1 MLSGGSNCSDTPST
15 RAASVSSVSSA
26 AVRILFS
33 MAYPGYLRYFDAT
46 ISALLDRG
54 HEVELWFET
63 IRKQPE
69 GLEALVPHPALHLGG
84 GFPKRADRWGR
95 VAHGERHLTDYVR
108 YLDPRFA
115 DATYLRTRA
124 GEGIPR
130 AFAALG
136 HCATLPPA
144 AVRAAVGSL
153 TALESVLPRAP
164 DIDAF
169 VAERRP
175 DVIVVTPL
183 VTQAS
188 RTADLVA
195 SARAAGLP
203 TAVCIASWDH
213 LTTKGIMRIVPDRV
227 FVWNDAQA
235 REAVELH
242 GVPEGRIRV
251 TGAQPFDRWF
261 SREPGRNREDFCSR
275 VGVPADRPYLL
286 FVGSTASISAPEA
299 EKAFVRRWIEALR
312 ASGNESVR
320 DAAVLVRPHPYN
332 SEHWDEHD
340 LADLERVAVYPRR
353 GANPVDEQD
362 RTDYFDSIFHS
373 AAVVGINTSA
383 MIESAVQGKPVL
395 SVTSPDF
402 SGTQGGTL
410 HFKHLMPENGGF
422 LRVADD
428 LDEHVRQ
435 VAGVLA
441 APETVREELDR
452 FLSSFVRPQGLDQ
465 PSTPRLVDGIEELA
479 DVVPADD
486 RRGAVVSALSRIV
499 LTGWLVVD
507 SATDRRYQA
516 KLIRER
522 GRRVNRRLRRAA
534 KRSGR
539 PSRAV
544 RRRAKALRRAGGYR
558 LPLAWLLSASLRP
571 LDTAGRVAALVLAAA
586 GQRVGHVTVAVSDW
600 IRPSTPIPRPRAVD
614 DPEAPEQEE
623 SALEAAAVSEIASP
637 SRLPFN
643 RVR

>member
-1 MLSGGSNCSDTPST
+1 MLRC
-15 RAASVSSVSSA
+15 
-26 AVRILFS
+26 VRILFS

-46 ISALLDRG
+46 ISSLLDRG

-63 IRKQPE
+63 INKQAE
-69 GLEALVPHPALHLGG
+69 GLRALAPHPALHLGG
-84 GFPKRADRWGR
+84 SFPKRADRWAR
-95 VAHGERHLTDYVR
+95 VAHGERRLTDYVR

-115 DATYLRTRA
+115 DATYLRLRA
-124 GEGIPR
+124 SAGIPR
-130 AFAALG
+130 AFSALG
-136 HCATLPPA
+136 HCGTLPPA
-144 AVRAAVGSL
+144 GARAAVRSL
-153 TALESVLPRAP
+153 TALESVLPRAA

-169 VAERRP
+169 VSERRP

-183 VTQAS
+183 VTLAS

-227 FVWNDAQA
+227 FVWNDAQV

-242 GVPEGRIRV
+242 GVPKGRIRV

-261 SREPGRNREDFCSR
+261 GREPGRSREDFCSR
-275 VGVPADRPYLL
+275 VGLPANRLYLL

-299 EKAFVRRWIEALR
+299 EKGFVRRWIAALR
-312 ASGNESVR
+312 ASDNESVR

-340 LADLERVAVYPRR
+340 LADLERVAVYPHRDT
-353 GANPVDEQD
+353 NPVDEQD

-383 MIESAVQGKPVL
+383 MIESAIQGKPVL
-395 SVTSPDF
+395 SVTPADF

-410 HFKHLMPENGGF
+410 HFKHLLPENGGF

-441 APETVREELDR
+441 APETVRGELDR

-465 PSTPRLVDGIEELA
+465 PSTPRLVDAIEELS

-486 RRGAVVSALSRIV
+486 RRGAVVSGLSRIA
-499 LTGWLVVD
+499 LAGWFIAD
-507 SATDRRYQA
+507 RTTDRGSQA
-516 KLIRER
+516 RWVRRR
-522 GRRVNRRLRRAA
+522 GRRVQRRLRRTA
-534 KRSGR
+534 KRTGR
-539 PSRAV
+539 PSRAI

-571 LDTAGRVAALVLAAA
+571 VDMAGRLAALVLGTA
-586 GQRVGHVTVAVSDW
+586 GHGVGRSTTAVSDW
-600 IRPSTPIPRPRAVD
+600 IRPSAPVPRSRGVD
-614 DPEAPEQEE
+614 DPEAPEHEE
-623 SALEAAAVSEIASP
+623 SELEAAAVSETASS
-637 SRLPFN
+637 SRLPSDCA
-643 RVR
+643 R

>member
-1 MLSGGSNCSDTPST
+1 M
-15 RAASVSSVSSA
+15 
-26 AVRILFS
+26 RILFS

-63 IRKQPE
+63 INKQPE
-69 GLEALVPHPALHLGG
+69 GLEALAPHPALHLGG
-84 GFPKRADRWGR
+84 AFPKRADRWAR
-95 VAHGERHLTDYVR
+95 VAHGERHLADYVR

-115 DATYLRTRA
+115 DATYLRLRA
-124 GEGIPR
+124 SGGIPR
-130 AFAALG
+130 AFSALG
-136 HCATLPPA
+136 RCATLPPTG
-144 AVRAAVGSL
+144 VRAAVRSL
-153 TALESVLPRAP
+153 TALESVLPRAA

-169 VAERRP
+169 VSERRP
-175 DVIVVTPL
+175 DVVVVTPL
-183 VTQAS
+183 VTLAS

-227 FVWNDAQA
+227 FVWNEAQA
-235 REAVELH
+235 HEAVELH

-261 SREPGRNREDFCSR
+261 SREPGRNRQDFCSR
-275 VGVPADRPYLL
+275 VALPADRAYLL
-286 FVGSTASISAPEA
+286 FVGSTASISAPDA
-299 EKAFVRRWIEALR
+299 EKRFVRRWIEALR
-312 ASGNESVR
+312 ASDNKSVR

-340 LADLERVAVYPRR
+340 LSDFEGVAVYPRR

-395 SVTSPDF
+395 SVTSADF
-402 SGTQGGTL
+402 SDTQGGTL

-422 LRVADD
+422 LRVAHN

-452 FLSSFVRPQGLDQ
+452 FLSWFVRPQGLDQ
-465 PSTPRLVDGIEELA
+465 PSTPRLVDGIEELTEL
-479 DVVPADD
+479 VPADD
-486 RRGAVVSALSRIV
+486 RRGPVVSGLSRVALAGWFIV
-499 LTGWLVVD
+499 D
-507 SATDRRYQA
+507 RATDRRYQA
-516 KLIRER
+516 KWVRQR
-522 GRRVNRRLRRAA
+522 GRRVKRRLRHAA
-534 KRSGR
+534 KRSSG

-544 RRRAKALRRAGGYR
+544 RRRAKALRRAGGHR

-571 LDTAGRVAALVLAAA
+571 VDMAGRLAALVLDAA

-600 IRPSTPIPRPRAVD
+600 IRPSTPLSRPRGVA
-614 DPEAPEQEE
+614 DPEAPESDE
-623 SALEAAAVSEIASP
+623 SALEAAAVSDTGSP
-637 SRLPFN
+637 SRLPPS